1 MLLSPFFLT
10 KLWRTSEADGVYMA
24 IAAPFLCFLPC
35 LGYRMTFLPIKRAA
49 LFLSLFGSLAGG
61 FAISVLLRIYDLI
74 LKKKAGDRR
83 GRSYR
88 LLLLVPALSCI
99 LASIFTPLIIFIKPF
114 EASPIPPW
122 NWNLERKV
130 RLGERIGLDGGYG
143 LNLVSNVWQSG
154 GGSVESIYLQVRI
167 HLLVLYHIQPGNCMP
182 TILLK
187 EL

>member
-1 MLLSPFFLT
+1 MWISGIRGFTSKTPGICHFALVLLSPFFLT

-88 LLLLVPALSCI
+88 LILLVSCT
-99 LASIFTPLIIFIKPF
+99 LMHSSI
-114 EASPIPPW
+114 
-122 NWNLERKV
+122 N
-130 RLGERIGLDGGYG
+130 
-143 LNLVSNVWQSG
+143 
-154 GGSVESIYLQVRI
+154 I
-167 HLLVLYHIQPGNCMP
+167 HAAHNIH
-182 TILLK
+182 
-187 EL
+187 